1 MDRSGEV
8 ANNTEKYNPTNYIL
22 KLKTTT
28 ATLALLASLGL
39 ATTSAN
45 AALVI
50 RTDTNATD
58 WLLQTTESAGSQTFG
73 GNVITSTVGRTG
85 TWSRGVVGQPAYG
98 FIQWSSAG
106 AGASTP
112 ATATGTW
119 TFTNLAAGQY
129 DVATTFRANGASN
142 VRHTVNGAEFF
153 VDQSTQPSV
162 SDGPSF
168 TTNYVGQ
175 RAHDYNFIT
184 IDSVTVAEGGS
195 ITVTLDN
202 SNTAQTLAMD
212 TVGITPVPEPTTTA
226 LLGLGGLAL
235 ILRRRK

>member
-1 MDRSGEV
+1 M
-8 ANNTEKYNPTNYIL
+8 

-28 ATLALLASLGL
+28 TTLAALASLGL
-39 ATTSAN
+39 AATSAN

-50 RTDTNATD
+50 RADTNSTD
-58 WLLQTTESAGSQTFG
+58 WLLQTSEGAGSQTFE
-73 GNVITSTVGRTG
+73 GNTVTSTVGQTTG

-98 FIQWSSAG
+98 FIQYSTAG
-106 AGASTP
+106 AGAATP

-119 TFTNLAAGQY
+119 SFTNLAAGAY
-129 DVATTFRANGASN
+129 DVATTFRANGASS

-153 VDQSTQPSV
+153 VDQSTQPAV
-162 SDGPSF
+162 SAGPSF
-168 TTNYVGQ
+168 TTNYIGQ

-184 IDSVTVAEGGS
+184 LDTVTVTEGGS
-195 ITVTLDN
+195 ITVTIDN
-202 SNTAQTLAMD
+202 SNTASLIAMD
-212 TVGITPVPEPTTTA
+212 TVGITAAVPEPTTTA

>member
-1 MDRSGEV
+1 M
-8 ANNTEKYNPTNYIL
+8 KM
-22 KLKTTT
+22 KTTT
-28 ATLALLASLGL
+28 TTLAALASLGL
-39 ATTSAN
+39 AATSAN

-50 RTDTNATD
+50 NADTDATE
-58 WLLQTTESAGSQTFG
+58 WLLQTSESPGSQSFG
-73 GNVITSTVGRTG
+73 GNTVTSTVAQTTG

-162 SDGPSF
+162 SAGPSF

-195 ITVTLDN
+195 ITVTIDN
-202 SNTAQTLAMD
+202 SNTASNIAMD
-212 TVGITPVPEPTTTA
+212 TVGITATIPEPTTTA